1 MNYIYIPHN
10 LQELEQEGLYNS
22 IDEVHRYCC
31 VTEHMYMRIILFIFY
46 RKCLAVVFLPLIEKE
61 LQEYIIY
68 WNSHRIRSSR
78 QGNCLGGIPNDL
90 FEMPAFY
97 GKQYPSLHE

>member
-1 MNYIYIPHN
+1 MKYTGIVS
-10 LQELEQEGLYNS
+10 QNS
-22 IDEVHRYCC
+22 I
-31 VTEHMYMRIILFIFY
+31 YMNILFLFY
-46 RKCLAVVFLPLIEKE
+46 RKYLAVVFLPLIEKE

-90 FEMPAFY
+90 FEMLAFY
-97 GKQYPSLHE
+97 GKAIAMQYPSLHVR